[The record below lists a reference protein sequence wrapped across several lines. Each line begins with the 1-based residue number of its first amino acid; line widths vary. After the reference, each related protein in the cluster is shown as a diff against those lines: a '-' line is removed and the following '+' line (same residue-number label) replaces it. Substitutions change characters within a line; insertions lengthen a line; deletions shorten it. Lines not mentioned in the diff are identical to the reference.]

1 MDDSKLCQLHVQNH
15 CETFCVD
22 KIKKFKVFSQ
32 LNASFTTSCKNLC
45 TELCHATK
53 IKTSLNIVLRAI
65 EHII

>member
-1 MDDSKLCQLHVQNH
+1 MNDCKLCQLHVQNQ

-45 TELCHATK
+45 TEFGHATK
-53 IKTSLNIVLRAI
+53 IKTSLNLVLRAI